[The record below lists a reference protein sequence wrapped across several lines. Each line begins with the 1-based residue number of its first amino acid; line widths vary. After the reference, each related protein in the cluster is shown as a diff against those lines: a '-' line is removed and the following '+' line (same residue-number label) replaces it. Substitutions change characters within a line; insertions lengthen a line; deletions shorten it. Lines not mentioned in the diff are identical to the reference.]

1 MAAALLQ
8 ASWSALAAASAM
20 AEESPPGPWLK
31 RWTAEPPMAGN
42 WLGARD
48 VLNGWGIKPS
58 VFYATDL
65 MACVAGSRSSSR
77 RRGYCLTV
85 PLTVFEQWVRP
96 CVVSPTVTS
105 LVEQNWLE
113 G

>member
-1 MAAALLQ
+1 MAGLTYELVLEWTYAI
-8 ASWSALAAASAM
+8 ALARRLTIQ
-20 AEESPPGPWLK
+20 PDVQYVINPGGVSGV
-31 RWTAEPPMAGN
+31 GN
-42 WLGARD
+42 AVVLARR
-48 VLNGWGIKPS
+48 
-58 VFYATDL
+58 
-65 MACVAGSRSSSR
+65 SRSSSKG
-77 RRGYCLTV
+77 RGYCLRV